1 MDPAARRLI
10 EAIHAAPFRCVLALT
25 GGGTQAASMLLNV
38 PGGSRSI
45 LEIIIPYH
53 EQSLTEFLGHRPAA
67 FCSTETAA
75 AMAEQA
81 HARARWLAPG
91 ENVIGLGCTASLV
104 SDRPKHGEHRLHIA
118 THTELVTSHSMLTLT
133 KGARDRESEENIVD
147 SVVLNA
153 LASVLGPHER
163 IETALLSGEEIQE
176 GSTTATHPL
185 ARLLVGDL
193 RSICVQSDGRQVV
206 GATPPAVLMP
216 GAFHPIHRGH
226 WQLAEAASRRTGAA
240 TVFEL
245 SMLNVDKPSLV
256 ADEIR
261 HRLAAF
267 EGRAEVW
274 LTRAPTFA
282 EKSELFP
289 GVTFVIGSDTALRLI
304 QTRYYSGSEERM
316 TAALETIRAR
326 GCQFLVA
333 GRVDAE
339 GRFVQ
344 LDQVNIPANF
354 RNLFTPIPESEF
366 RADLSSTNLRAAA
379 TVAGVEAEG

>member
-45 LEIIIPYH
+45 LEVIIPYH
-53 EQSLTEFLGHRPAA
+53 GQALTEFFGHRPAT
-67 FCSTETAA
+67 FCSTEAA
-75 AMAEQA
+75 VAMAERA
-81 HARARWLAPG
+81 HARARWLAPC
-91 ENVIGLGCTASLV
+91 ENVIGLGCTTSLV
-104 SDRPKHGEHRLHIA
+104 SDRPKRGEHRLHIA

-133 KGARDRESEENIVD
+133 KGARDREGEESIVD
-147 SVVLNA
+147 CVVLNA
-153 LASVLGPHER
+153 LASAFGLPQR
-163 IETALLSGEEIQE
+163 IELALLPGEEIQE
-176 GSTTATHPL
+176 GSTPATHPL
-185 ARLLVGDL
+185 ARLLAGDL
-193 RSICVQSDGRQVV
+193 RNFCVQSDGRQAV

-216 GAFHPIHRGH
+216 GSFHPIHPGH

-245 SMLNVDKPSLV
+245 SILNVDKPSLA

-289 GVTFVIGSDTALRLI
+289 GVTFVIGTDTALRLI

-316 TAALETIRAR
+316 MAALENIRAR
-326 GCQFLVA
+326 TCRFLVA
-333 GRVDAE
+333 GRVDAD

-344 LDQVNIPANF
+344 LDQVNIPATF
-354 RNLFTPIPESEF
+354 RDLFAPIPESEF

-379 TVAGVEAEG
+379 TVAGAEDEG